1 MAARGRRWFSRE
13 ARRTLL
19 ARSQGHP
26 VAPFLTSPA
35 PERGVTRDPLYI
47 LAVLCLIV
55 VVSEVLVRRTAL
67 RHLGTALVVILVT
80 AVAANL
86 GIVPAG
92 SPPDAPVAVYD
103 GIFAYLAPL
112 AIFWLV
118 LPISL
123 REVWKAGPAILTL
136 FMVGAAAVMVGAFV
150 GIALFG
156 RGDAFG
162 PLQHAL
168 GGMFVGTYTGGSIN
182 FNAVA
187 IGYDVMED
195 GALFAGAVVVDNIV
209 TAVWMMAT
217 LALPRLLAPFWTR
230 GTVAD
235 GHDTDDALG
244 IGTDTEA
251 VHPLDL
257 GLLLAL
263 GLGAVLVSDTLEA
276 ATAAAGWRVPSILI
290 LTALAL
296 VLAQLPPV
304 ARLKGMRVLGMFAV
318 YLFLAVIGAFCDLVR
333 LGEMGHTGIL
343 LLGFAA
349 TLVAVH
355 GALTFGAAR
364 ILRMDPDVAAVA
376 SQANVGGG
384 TSALAVARSLG
395 RPDLVLPGILVGSL
409 GNAIGTFLGFWTA
422 ALLL

>member
-1 MAARGRRWFSRE
+1 MTRE
-13 ARRTLL
+13 
-19 ARSQGHP
+19 
-26 VAPFLTSPA
+26 
-35 PERGVTRDPLYI
+35 PLYI
-47 LAVLCLIV
+47 LAVLCLV
-55 VVSEVLVRRTAL
+55 VVISEVLVRRTAL
-67 RHLGTALVVILVT
+67 RHLGTALLVILVT

-86 GIVPAG
+86 GILPAG
-92 SPPDAPVAVYD
+92 STPEAPVPVYD
-103 GIFAYLAPL
+103 AVFAYLAPL

-123 REVWKAGPAILTL
+123 REVWKAGPAMLGL
-136 FMVGAAAVMVGAFV
+136 FLIGSAAVMAGGLVGMT
-150 GIALFG
+150 IFG

-168 GGMFVGTYTGGSIN
+168 AGMFVGTYTGGSIN

-195 GALFAGAVVVDNIV
+195 GTLFAGAVVVDNIV

-217 LALPRLLAPFWTR
+217 LALPRALAPFWQR

-235 GHDTDDALG
+235 GHDATDALG
-244 IGTDTEA
+244 IGTDTEP

-263 GLGAVLVSDTLEA
+263 GLGSVLLSDRLAAA
-276 ATAAAGWRVPSILI
+276 ATAAGWAVPSILI

-296 VLAQLPPV
+296 GLAQLPLV
-304 ARLKGMRVLGMFAV
+304 QRLKGMRVLGMFAV

-343 LLGFAA
+343 LLGFAG
-349 TLVAVH
+349 TLVTVH
-355 GALTFGAAR
+355 GLVTFGAAR
-364 ILRMDPDVAAVA
+364 LLRIDPDVAAVA

-384 TSALAVARSLG
+384 ASALAVARSLN

-409 GNAIGTFLGFWTA
+409 GNAIGTFLGFWAA
-422 ALLL
+422 ALLR

>member
-1 MAARGRRWFSRE
+1 MR
-13 ARRTLL
+13 L
-19 ARSQGHP
+19 
-26 VAPFLTSPA
+26 
-35 PERGVTRDPLYI
+35 VTRDPLYI
-47 LAVLCLIV
+47 LGMLSLV
-55 VVSEVLVRRTAL
+55 VVISEVLVRRTAL

-80 AVAANL
+80 AVAANV
-86 GIVPAG
+86 GILPAG
-92 SPPDAPVAVYD
+92 SPPEAPVPAYDAV
-103 GIFAYLAPL
+103 FAYLAPL

-123 REVWKAGPAILTL
+123 REVWKAGPAILAL
-136 FMVGAAAVMVGAFV
+136 FLVGSAAVMVGAFV
-150 GIALFG
+150 GMALFG

-187 IGYDVMED
+187 IGYEVMED
-195 GALFAGAVVVDNIV
+195 GTLFAGAVVVDNIV

-217 LALPRLLAPFWTR
+217 LALPRLLAPLWPR

-235 GHDTDDALG
+235 GHDEADVLG
-244 IGTDTEA
+244 IGTDTEE

-263 GLGAVLVSDTLEA
+263 GLGSVLVSDLV
-276 ATAAAGWRVPSILI
+276 AGWSAERGVPVPSILI

-296 VLAQLPPV
+296 ALAQLPAV
-304 ARLKGMRVLGMFAV
+304 TRLRGMRVLGMFAV

-333 LGEMGHTGIL
+333 LGEMGGTGLL
-343 LLGFAA
+343 LLGFAG

-355 GALTFGAAR
+355 GLVTFGAAR
-364 ILRMDPDVAAVA
+364 LFRMDPDVAAVA

-409 GNAIGTFLGFWTA
+409 GNALGTFLGFWAA
-422 ALLL
+422 ALLR